1 MSADEEKK
9 ARKVPSPRRQRV
21 ADARARKAPAKSQ
34 AGEVVTRRPSLVQ
47 FIRECAAELRKV
59 QWPTRPQLWQA
70 TGVVILVSVIF
81 GVYNFILDAGLQR
94 ASQWLI
100 DQYASN

>member
-1 MSADEEKK
+1 MSSDDEKT
-9 ARKVPSPRRQRV
+9 PRRAAGSRQQRM

-34 AGEVVTRRPSLVQ
+34 GGEIVARRPGIGQ
-47 FIRECAAELRKV
+47 FVRECAAELRKV

-81 GVYNFILDAGLQR
+81 GVYIFVLDAGLQR

-100 DQYASN
+100 DQYAAN

>member
-1 MSADEEKK
+1 MSADEGKK

-47 FIRECAAELRKV
+47 FVRECAAELRKV

-81 GVYNFILDAGLQR
+81 GVYIFILDAGLQR